1 MKKPFKIALAVI
13 AVIIIGL
20 VIFAI
25 LKPKPLPQMT
35 TAVAEQGTVTQTV
48 DLSGN
53 LAYPQTRQVAFTQAG
68 QVDGVYVSLG
78 SVVFEGDILA
88 KFADYSV
95 KLPDGSTVTT
105 VGQSITAPISGIVTG
120 VLATLDTLVAAGQPV
135 VVINGPS
142 RSFQVHA
149 QVPESDVVVLSVQ
162 AFDANITVD
171 ALPGVIFGGFVT
183 SIAPSAIPVQGV
195 VTYDAII
202 TLDHVITDGKG
213 GFDDLRAGMSASVSV
228 ITKQVANAIYIPAR
242 AVLTKDDGSKYVRI
256 TDVTNKETGYY
267 DRTVVT
273 GLRGDN
279 GLIVITDGLAVGENV
294 VVSIKK

>member
-1 MKKPFKIALAVI
+1 MKKPFKIALAII
-13 AVIIIGL
+13 AIALVGL
-20 VIFAI
+20 IIFAV
-25 LKPKPLPQMT
+25 LRPKPLPAMT
-35 TAVAEQGTVTQTV
+35 TAAVQQGTVTQTV

-53 LAYPQTRQVAFTQAG
+53 LAYPQTRQVAFLQAG

-88 KFADYSV
+88 KFADYST
-95 KLPDGSTVTT
+95 KLADGRTITT
-105 VGQSITAPISGIVTG
+105 TGASITAPISGIVTG
-120 VLATLDTLVAAGQPV
+120 VLATPDTLVAAGQPI

-149 QVPESDVVVLSVQ
+149 QVPESDVVALSAQ

-171 ALPGVIFGGFVT
+171 ALPGVLFAGFVT

-213 GFDDLRAGMSASVSV
+213 GFDDLKAGMSANVSV
-228 ITKQVANAIYIPAR
+228 ITKQVNNAIYIPAR
-242 AVLTKDDGSKYVRI
+242 AVLTRDDGSKYVR
-256 TDVTNKETGYY
+256 VTNVDNKETGY
-267 DRTVVT
+267 DERTVTT
-273 GLRGDN
+273 GLRDDD
-279 GLIVITDGLAVGENV
+279 GLIVITDGLAVGETV
-294 VVSIKK
+294 VASIKK